1 MNSGINFRKASFYI
15 SAPSLRECPP
25 ETGIEVAF
33 AGRSNAGK
41 SSAINAL
48 THNSKLARTSKTP
61 GRTQLI
67 NFFTLSEHQRLV
79 DLPGYGYARVSRELK
94 EQWQRYLSEYLQ
106 ERQSLRGLVLLMD
119 IRHPLQEFDTTML
132 HWASRAG
139 MPVHILLTKADKL
152 SRGGAGKSLQAVRKQ
167 LKEMALSQE
176 VSVQCFSALKGTGLE
191 DLERLLNRWLT
202 PDSEAQQPEQ
212 ELPKGEETQ

>member
-1 MNSGINFRKASFYI
+1 MTTPINFRKASFFL

-25 ETGIEVAF
+25 ETGVEVAF

-41 SSAINAL
+41 SSAINTL

-67 NFFTLSEHQRLV
+67 NFFALSDQQRLV
-79 DLPGYGYARVSRELK
+79 DLPGYGYARVSRDLK
-94 EQWQRYLSEYLQ
+94 DQWQRYLSEYLQ

-132 HWASRAG
+132 HWASRAR

-167 LKEMALSQE
+167 IKEMGLSQE
-176 VSVQCFSALKGTGLE
+176 VSLQCFSALNRTGVEELE
-191 DLERLLNRWLT
+191 QLLNQWLSLE
-202 PDSEAQQPEQ
+202 PAGEPAQ
-212 ELPKGEETQ
+212 GETAGQ